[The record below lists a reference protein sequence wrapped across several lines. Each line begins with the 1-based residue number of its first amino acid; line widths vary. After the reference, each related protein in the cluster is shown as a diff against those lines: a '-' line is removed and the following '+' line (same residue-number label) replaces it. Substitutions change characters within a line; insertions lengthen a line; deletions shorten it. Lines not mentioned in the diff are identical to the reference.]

1 MALPDHRGPRRDQP
15 QFGVLDMSGVV
26 RVEEPALF
34 LERIAQGF
42 GRAKSFGHGLMLI
55 RRTRAT

>member
-1 MALPDHRGPRRDQP
+1 VGIYLGNY
-15 QFGVLDMSGVV
+15 QFVHAPSSGGVV

-55 RRTRAT
+55 RRTSAT